1 MIDQDFGEPFWLEM
15 RSAIGSARAWRAALR
30 RPMASP
36 RSCGAIVGHGP
47 WSNAW
52 RAAAT
57 ALSMSSGEASGT
69 CPMTS
74 SECGDTTSITSPL
87 SGFTYSPPMNNVSW
101 ICTVESPGFAG
112 TGGVRH
118 RTGCRSA
125 RSTAPSRAGEGSHRA
140 SIGVACHDAL
150 VTVANR
156 HEDST
161 TLAGRTRHT
170 ARAVVRDAL
179 VLTAAELR
187 VWCSELAV
195 DVTGD
200 AVHQARVT
208 IRRAQSTLD
217 LGPTIFVPGSVGG
230 LRGELRWMMDALGAI
245 RDLDVMIP
253 MLADLGADPMVTDAL
268 EQDRDE
274 AATRLQVM
282 VGSPRCDDLL
292 RSLDEFARNPA
303 TAPQA
308 DDAARRRLAPIVRKR
323 WRKLA
328 TAVDELGP
336 APRAGELHRV
346 RILAKR
352 CRYTCELLEREFGK
366 PAARM
371 ARRLRSVQD
380 ELGALNDT
388 RVLVTRLREL
398 GARSPQ
404 LAFACGRAAGIAEAT
419 DRSDRDRWRTAWDRL
434 DRKPVRR
441 WL

>member
-1 MIDQDFGEPFWLEM
+1 VVERLARRSHGLVDVVRRSVGDLPDDLLGMWRHDVDHVAALGLHVLAADEQRVVDLHGGISRVRRDRG
-15 RSAIGSARAWRAALR
+15 RSAPYRLPERTVD
-30 RPMASP
+30 
-36 RSCGAIVGHGP
+36 GAV
-47 WSNAW
+47 
-52 RAAAT
+52 
-57 ALSMSSGEASGT
+57 
-69 CPMTS
+69 
-74 SECGDTTSITSPL
+74 
-87 SGFTYSPPMNNVSW
+87 
-101 ICTVESPGFAG
+101 AG
-112 TGGVRH
+112 RGGL
-118 RTGCRSA
+118 
-125 RSTAPSRAGEGSHRA
+125 HRA

-253 MLADLGADPMVTDAL
+253 RLADLGADPMVTDAL